1 MNVYDSERMA
11 DLLKPLG
18 FIITETPEAAD
29 MVILNTCHIRE
40 KASEKVYS
48 ELGRIREY
56 KEERKLNNQ
65 NMVIAVAGCTAQAEG
80 EEILKRANY
89 VDVIV
94 GPQSYHRLPQ
104 ILAEI
109 ERKTSSVKGA
119 GRGILEIDF
128 PVESKFDFLPE
139 ATDIVGVTSFLS
151 IQEGCDKFCHF
162 CVVPYTRGAE
172 YSRPVQDIY
181 EEACGL
187 VEKGIREIT
196 LLGQNVN
203 AYHGTF
209 SNGQEEGWSLG
220 KLIKYLSNIPELQR
234 IRYVTSHPVDVNQDQ
249 INAHRDIEKLMPY
262 LHLPIQSGS
271 DRILKLMNRKHTAAY
286 YLEIIEKLRTARPDI
301 AFSSDFIVGYPGET
315 NTDFEDTLKLIEN
328 VNFASAYS
336 FKYSPR
342 PGTPASMLDD
352 QVPEEVKTERLM
364 RLQELLFKQQLA
376 FNESLV
382 GKRIPVL
389 FEKTGRHAGQLV
401 GRSPYL
407 QSVYAEASTRLIGQ
421 CVEMVI
427 TKASQN
433 SLTGAVVIQEKIAV

>member
-1 MNVYDSERMA
+1 M
-11 DLLKPLG
+11 
-18 FIITETPEAAD
+18 
-29 MVILNTCHIRE
+29 
-40 KASEKVYS
+40 
-48 ELGRIREY
+48 
-56 KEERKLNNQ
+56 
-65 NMVIAVAGCTAQAEG
+65 
-80 EEILKRANY
+80 
-89 VDVIV
+89 
-94 GPQSYHRLPQ
+94 
-104 ILAEI
+104 
-109 ERKTSSVKGA
+109 
-119 GRGILEIDF
+119 
-128 PVESKFDFLPE
+128 
-139 ATDIVGVTSFLS
+139 
-151 IQEGCDKFCHF
+151 
-162 CVVPYTRGAE
+162 
-172 YSRPVQDIY
+172 
-181 EEACGL
+181 
-187 VEKGIREIT
+187 
-196 LLGQNVN
+196 
-203 AYHGTF
+203 
-209 SNGQEEGWSLG
+209 
-220 KLIKYLSNIPELQR
+220 QR

-271 DRILKLMNRKHTAAY
+271 DRILKLMNRKHTAVY

-389 FEKTGRHAGQLV
+389 FEKTGRHEGQLV

-407 QSVYAEASTRLIGQ
+407 QSVYARLIGK